1 MEIFNS
7 EMAAVVAGAVVGVL
21 PLISIGVSC
30 LLDSAKD
37 EIMDVA
43 AIRKNVMSRKAAE
56 RFAIKSKSLF
66 ILLTLE

>member
-1 MEIFNS
+1 M
-7 EMAAVVAGAVVGVL
+7 
-21 PLISIGVSC
+21 PC
-30 LLDSAKD
+30 LLDSAEN

-43 AIRKNVMSRKAAE
+43 AIQKSAISRKAAE